1 MVSDHGVHDGEEFPG
16 ARDEGDFLGFSRSAQ
31 ALVED
36 AELRIPA
43 APAERGEVKRGADA
57 APPTPDHP
65 FPPQRATIPSQGRHA
80 GQGRDLLVA
89 ERAELRQL
97 PQQDCADDRPD
108 ARDALQEIALGLPHR
123 AGLDE
128 GRELRARPG
137 TWGGWAPTMGGPTAA
152 QAATAGRSNPPV
164 ASQTMSVGASAR
176 SRATRSATP
185 ASSFAACQHSPLG
198 RSATS
203 RVALA
208 TSRPTYTNSLLIR
221 APGQCRLVAT
231 RPCEMRARGPGQLFG
246 LETSDG
252 DGRRPG

>member
-1 MVSDHGVHDGEEFPG
+1 MIIETTTELVGAQTQFLRRPGAVSFKRLLATVLNAERRTGPVCMVSDHGVHDGEEFPG

-97 PQQDCADDRPD
+97 PPQDCADDRPD
-108 ARDALQEIALGLPHR
+108 APDALQ
-123 AGLDE
+123 
-128 GRELRARPG
+128 
-137 TWGGWAPTMGGPTAA
+137 
-152 QAATAGRSNPPV
+152 
-164 ASQTMSVGASAR
+164 
-176 SRATRSATP
+176 
-185 ASSFAACQHSPLG
+185 
-198 RSATS
+198 
-203 RVALA
+203 
-208 TSRPTYTNSLLIR
+208 
-221 APGQCRLVAT
+221 
-231 RPCEMRARGPGQLFG
+231 
-246 LETSDG
+246 
-252 DGRRPG
+252 